1 MNTDKEKP
9 ESYYKPGMVNGD
21 IIVKLEEENRKLKEA
36 LNEIRFRTYS
46 RDTDYEILDQIKN
59 TLTENGFPYENEED

>member
-9 ESYYKPGMVNGD
+9 ESCYKPGMVNGD

-59 TLTENGFPYENEED
+59 TLTENGFPYQNED